1 MAEIQ
6 NGLDL
11 ILGRRTSLNLINSP
25 KCPIP
30 LSKPPTSNFGLNAL
44 NKREA
49 KMDDKGI
56 TSGVTISGS
65 KSIAI
70 KSDSE
75 SGNSDTDDKIEVLN
89 VKNGV
94 NAENG

>member
-1 MAEIQ
+1 
-6 NGLDL
+6 
-11 ILGRRTSLNLINSP
+11 
-25 KCPIP
+25 
-30 LSKPPTSNFGLNAL
+30 
-44 NKREA
+44 
-49 KMDDKGI
+49 MDDKGI